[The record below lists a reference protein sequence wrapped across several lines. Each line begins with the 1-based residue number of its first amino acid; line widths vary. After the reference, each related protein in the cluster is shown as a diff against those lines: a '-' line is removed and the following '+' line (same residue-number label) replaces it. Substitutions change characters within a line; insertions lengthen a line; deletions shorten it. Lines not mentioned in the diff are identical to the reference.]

1 MDFDIV
7 PLHYGSTRVDT
18 GYRRVIPKKKMAS
31 WNLAF
36 FGCKLYLH
44 VPLHV
49 PSIYCITRVLR
60 RTGCCTCCVPVS
72 VGDAELGENHS
83 SRRRLDMN
91 HPPTHT
97 PCPPWNRCNI
107 SWCRHSRHFYFYD
120 GTKYGPESSAPLFRR
135 KPKHLM
141 LIRSNG
147 RRPRP
152 RMIVV
157 VVVVTAVVVTV
168 FVGSGVGCRA
178 PETFSTQYLLLLLLL
193 LW

>member
-36 FGCKLYLH
+36 FGCKLY
-44 VPLHV
+44 LHV

-107 SWCRHSRHFYFYD
+107 SWCRHSRHF
-120 GTKYGPESSAPLFRR
+120 TSTTAQNMVQNPPLPCFEE
-135 KPKHLM
+135 KQTLL

-157 VVVVTAVVVTV
+157 VVVTAIVVTV
-168 FVGSGVGCRA
+168 FVGSSVGCRA

-193 LW
+193 L